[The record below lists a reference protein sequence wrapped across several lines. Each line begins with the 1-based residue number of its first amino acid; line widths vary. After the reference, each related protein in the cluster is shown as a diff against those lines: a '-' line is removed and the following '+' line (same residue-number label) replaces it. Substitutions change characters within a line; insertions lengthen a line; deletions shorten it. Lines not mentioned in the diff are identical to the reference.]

1 MLPSYDRNSLKD
13 YLNNLRD
20 CVKNNDVSI
29 ERIDDAVMRILAV
42 KMSMGLVQVVGEDK
56 VEKPEYKMPECK

>member
-1 MLPSYDRNSLKD
+1 
-13 YLNNLRD
+13 
-20 CVKNNDVSI
+20 
-29 ERIDDAVMRILAV
+29 MRILAV